1 MKLPAFTADSALSP
15 SLVHYR
21 TGNHCGAIT
30 VSSVEPAGI
39 GCWCSEPDS
48 RTVCNRRGSCY
59 EKWFCGQMVC
69 PGIKEGGPDI
79 ELPEGV
85 PVVEKMGRIR

>member
-30 VSSVEPAGI
+30 VSSVEPAI
-39 GCWCSEPDS
+39 DGCWCSEPDT

-59 EKWFCGQMVC
+59 EKWVCLQWFC
-69 PGIKEGGPDI
+69 PNKGGEIDAE
-79 ELPEGV
+79 ELPGA
-85 PVVEKMGRIR
+85 VVVRP